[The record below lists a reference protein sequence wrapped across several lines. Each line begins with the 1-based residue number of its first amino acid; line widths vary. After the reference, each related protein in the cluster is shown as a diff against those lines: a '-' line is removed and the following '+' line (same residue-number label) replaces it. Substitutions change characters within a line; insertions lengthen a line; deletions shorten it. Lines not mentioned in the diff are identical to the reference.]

1 MNAYSSGE
9 ILNRI
14 LINDQEIINWYSDYT
29 FPKLTEKIEHLLSGS
44 NIQKERLKEISK
56 SFYYKQYENFRNEI
70 SQNQEKYENSINKS
84 SLLGFSV
91 QKILDEKNIYQYVN
105 TKINEFV
112 NKQYWKNN
120 EHPETRSINI
130 EQISSIVFKE
140 FRKRI
145 IDNASTNFNIGYLKG
160 ICRNETKTFFKHQ
173 LKSIKTD
180 KEWIENISETNESDL
195 MESCDEILQKILPEE
210 DYQSVISNTEEA
222 YKKVLTWLKDK
233 ANVSEKELQLLYLD
247 IDEKKSQKEIARILK
262 YSSSDVIKS
271 SKARIM
277 RKLRDFLDQGGF

>member
-9 ILNRI
+9 ILDRV
-14 LINDQEIINWYSDYT
+14 LINDQEIIDWYSDYT
-29 FPKLTEKIEHLLSGS
+29 FPKLKEKIDYLLSGS
-44 NIQKERLKEISK
+44 NVHKEKVKEISK
-56 SFYYKQYENFRNEI
+56 SFCYKHYAIFRSEI
-70 SQNQEKYENSINKS
+70 LQNQEKYRCSIKKD
-84 SLLGFSV
+84 SLLDFSL
-91 QKILDEKNIYQYVN
+91 QKILYEENINRYVN
-105 TKINEFV
+105 SKIREFV